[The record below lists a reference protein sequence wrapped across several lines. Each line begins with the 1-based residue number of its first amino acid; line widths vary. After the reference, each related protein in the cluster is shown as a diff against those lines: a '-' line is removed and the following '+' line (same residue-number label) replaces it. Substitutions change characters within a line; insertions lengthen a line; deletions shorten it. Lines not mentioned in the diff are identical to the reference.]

1 MKKRIGMLFLLAC
14 LLVVLTACRGGNTPA
29 VTTTPTTVPATTQAT
44 TVPTTQPE
52 TQPTTDNGN
61 GPLDTMPTDGTD
73 RETTAPGETGTTAE
87 TNATR

>member
-44 TVPTTQPE
+44 TMPT